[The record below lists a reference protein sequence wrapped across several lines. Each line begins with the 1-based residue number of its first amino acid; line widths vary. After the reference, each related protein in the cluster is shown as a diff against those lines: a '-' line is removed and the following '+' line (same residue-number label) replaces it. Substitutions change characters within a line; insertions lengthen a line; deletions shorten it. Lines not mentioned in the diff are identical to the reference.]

1 MAQEQLNGT
10 SGTNELGVM
19 PEGVISCPNI
29 VPGWLLLLIVVWL
42 IVLWIF
48 LREMWRL
55 HREAKMADSLVK
67 EVETSSA
74 VEGISFAEL
83 RSRFAE
89 SPICLLAIAALE
101 SAEADAEKLCQVLND
116 RMRAYRSDVL
126 HRANI
131 MLLLSA
137 AFYLFGSFE
146 FASGAFETFG
156 VLAIQRVANLQCLAG
171 GLYVATTALCLGSI
185 SALSCVLAYMI
196 IRYRIGRLI
205 GALCAGV
212 LRRDDQ

>member
-131 MLLLSA
+131 MLLLS
-137 AFYLFGSFE
+137 
-146 FASGAFETFG
+146 GAFETFG
-156 VLAIQRVANLQCLAG
+156 VLAMQTKVNLQEVAG
-171 GLYVATTALCLGSI
+171 GLYIATIGLYSGSL
-185 SALSCVLAYMI
+185 SALSCILAYMI
-196 IRYRIGRLI
+196 IRYRANCLI
-205 GALCAGV
+205 STLCDGV
-212 LRRDDQ
+212 LGRDDR